1 MSTDSPC
8 TDMCGMD
15 RRSGWCRGCG
25 RTSAEIRAWQKM
37 QPGTRKMVL
46 KDLKR
51 RLQRLRDQGRVQD
64 GNGPDPDQDDGS
76 NAHPKTSSHGAGAR
90 RAAA

>member
-15 RRSGWCRGCG
+15 RRTGWCRGCG
-25 RTSAEIRAWQKM
+25 RTSPEIRTWRKM
-37 QPGTRKMVL
+37 QPGARKMIL

-64 GNGPDPDQDDGS
+64 GAASASNQPDDNSTDLS
-76 NAHPKTSSHGAGAR
+76 NNR
-90 RAAA
+90 